1 MKRLAG
7 DEKFAITLLAKSCG
21 EPFLPSMSM
30 TDLRSHYET
39 HGQGQVFAHF
49 DSLSVVEQQTLL
61 DQAAAIDL
69 AEIAALHE
77 SLVNRGDATNESLLE
92 GLEPAD
98 YLPLPGHRE
107 DADAGLW
114 REAALK
120 GEAALRTGRVAAF
133 TVAGGQGT
141 RLGFDGAKGT
151 YGVTPVLGKS
161 LFQVFAEKILAASR
175 IYGRP
180 VSWYLMTSV
189 LNHDETVSFFE
200 RHDYFGL
207 KKDRVHFFTQGF
219 MPAVDADGK
228 ILMAGK
234 GEIALSP
241 DGHGGALR
249 ALVRSGSVRQMEAD
263 GVDTISYFQVDNPLV
278 RCLDPA
284 FIGFHLMNESD
295 LSSKMVP
302 KAYAAEKVGVFCQKN
317 GRAMVVEYS
326 DLPEE
331 ITAATD
337 PVGQL
342 RFRAGSIAIHL
353 LNRDFIDRIGSGGD
367 ETARLPFHLA
377 HKKVSYVDGN
387 GVRHE
392 PTSPNAYKFE
402 MFVFDALPFARN
414 PVIIE
419 TGRADDFSPV
429 KNAEGVDSPR
439 TCRDDQLRQ
448 YARWARA
455 AGIDLKT
462 DETGLP
468 PFAFEVSPLFADTA
482 ERFQNAWEALPHQPV
497 LTDGLV
503 LV

>member
-1 MKRLAG
+1 
-7 DEKFAITLLAKSCG
+7 
-21 EPFLPSMSM
+21 M
-30 TDLRSHYET
+30 TDLRSHYEA
-39 HGQGQVFAHF
+39 HGQGHVFAHF
-49 DSLSVVEQQTLL
+49 DTLSATEQQTLL

-69 AEIAALHE
+69 AEVASLYQ
-77 SLVNRGDATNESLLE
+77 SLVKGAGGKDESLLD

-98 YLPLPGHRE
+98 YIPLPGHRE
-107 DADAGLW
+107 DANASLW
-114 REAALK
+114 REAVLK
-120 GEAALRTGRVAAF
+120 GEGALRTGRVAAF

-141 RLGFDGAKGT
+141 RLGFDGPKGT
-151 YGVTPVLGKS
+151 YGVTPVLSKS
-161 LFQVFAEKILAASR
+161 LFHVFAEKILAAGR

-189 LNHDETVSFFE
+189 LNHEETVSFFE

-207 KKDRVHFFTQGF
+207 KKERVHFFTQGF
-219 MPAVDADGK
+219 MPAVDGEGK
-228 ILMAGK
+228 ILMAEK

-249 ALVRSGSVRQMEAD
+249 ALVRSGAVRQMEAD
-263 GVDTISYFQVDNPLV
+263 GVDILSYFQVDNPLV
-278 RCLDPA
+278 RCLDPT

-302 KAYAAEKVGVFCQKN
+302 KAYAGEKVGVFCQKD
-317 GRAMVVEYS
+317 GKAMVVEYS

-331 ITAATD
+331 LTNATGPD
-337 PVGQL
+337 GEL

-353 LNRDFIDRIGSGGD
+353 FNRDFIERLGSGDD
-367 ETARLPFHLA
+367 ESARLPFHLA
-377 HKKVSYVDGN
+377 HKKVPFVDAS

-392 PTSPNAYKFE
+392 PTSPNGYKFE

-419 TGRADDFSPV
+419 TERADDFSPV

-448 YARWARA
+448 FARWAQA

-468 PFAFEVSPLFADTA
+468 PFAFEVSPLFADTST
-482 ERFQNAWEALPHQPV
+482 RFKKAWDALQHQPV
-497 LTDGLV
+497 LTEGLV

>member
-1 MKRLAG
+1 
-7 DEKFAITLLAKSCG
+7 
-21 EPFLPSMSM
+21 M
-30 TDLRSHYET
+30 TDLRTHYEA
-39 HGQGQVFAHF
+39 HGQGHVFAHY
-49 DSLSVVEQQTLL
+49 DSLSASEQQSLL
-61 DQAAAIDL
+61 EQAAAIDL
-69 AEIAALHE
+69 IEVASLYQ
-77 SLVNRGDATNESLLE
+77 SLVRDRGDQSDSLLD

-98 YLPLPGHRE
+98 YIPLPGTGG
-107 DADAGLW
+107 DTT
-114 REAALK
+114 AALWHEAEQK

-141 RLGFDGAKGT
+141 RLGFEGPKGT

-161 LFQVFAEKILAASR
+161 LFQVFAEKILAAGR

-189 LNHDETVSFFE
+189 LNHEETVSFFE
-200 RHDYFGL
+200 RHEYFGL
-207 KKDRVHFFTQGF
+207 KKERVHFFTQGF
-219 MPAVDADGK
+219 MPAVDAEGK

-249 ALVRSGSVRQMEAD
+249 ALVRSGAVRRMEAD
-263 GVDTISYFQVDNPLV
+263 GVDILSYFQVDNPLV
-278 RCLDPA
+278 RCLDPT
-284 FIGFHLMNESD
+284 FLGFHLLHESD

-302 KAYAAEKVGVFCQKN
+302 KAYPGEKVGVFCQKD
-317 GRAMVVEYS
+317 GKARVVEYS
-326 DLPEE
+326 DLPADL
-331 ITAATD
+331 TDATGPD
-337 PVGQL
+337 GTL

-353 LNRDFIDRIGSGGD
+353 FSRDFIERIGGGD
-367 ETARLPFHLA
+367 DASARLPFHLA
-377 HKKVSYVDGN
+377 HKKVPFVDAA
-387 GVRHE
+387 GVRHD
-392 PTSPNAYKFE
+392 PTSPNGYKFE
-402 MFVFDALPFARN
+402 MFVFDALPFAKH

-419 TGRADDFSPV
+419 TERSDDFSPV

-448 YARWARA
+448 FARWAQS

-468 PFAFEVSPLFADTA
+468 PIAFEVSPLLADTA
-482 ERFQNAWEALPHQPV
+482 ARFRSAWESLPHKPL
-497 LTDGLV
+497 LTEGVV

>member
-1 MKRLAG
+1 
-7 DEKFAITLLAKSCG
+7 
-21 EPFLPSMSM
+21 M
-30 TDLRSHYET
+30 TDLRSHYEAR
-39 HGQGQVFAHF
+39 GQGHVFAHF
-49 DSLSVVEQQTLL
+49 DALSATEQQALL
-61 DQAAAIDL
+61 GQAAAIDL
-69 AEIAALHE
+69 AEVASLYE
-77 SLVNRGDATNESLLE
+77 SLVQGGGPEDGSLLD

-98 YLPLPGHRE
+98 YIPLPGHRD
-107 DADAGLW
+107 DADPSLW
-114 REAALK
+114 REATLK

-141 RLGFDGAKGT
+141 RLGFDGPKGT
-151 YGVTPVLGKS
+151 FGVTPVLGKS

-180 VSWYLMTSV
+180 VPWYLMTSV
-189 LNHDETVSFFE
+189 LNHEATVSFFE
-200 RHDYFGL
+200 RHEYFGL
-207 KKDRVHFFTQGF
+207 KKERVHFFTQGF
-219 MPAVDADGK
+219 LPAVDAGGK

-263 GVDTISYFQVDNPLV
+263 GIDILSYFQVDNPLV

-302 KAYAAEKVGVFCQKN
+302 KAYPGEKVGVFCQKH
-317 GRAMVVEYS
+317 GKARVVEYS

-331 ITAATD
+331 LANATD
-337 PVGQL
+337 SDGGL

-353 LNRDFIDRIGSGGD
+353 FNRDFIDRLGGGGD
-367 ETARLPFHLA
+367 ESARLPFHLA
-377 HKKVSYVDGN
+377 HKKVPHLDAA

-392 PTSPNAYKFE
+392 PKAPNGYKFE

-414 PVIIE
+414 PVIVE

-448 YARWARA
+448 FARWAQA

-482 ERFQNAWEALPHQPV
+482 ARFKKAWEALPHQPV